1 MRKRKGSKPQDYA
14 NRVIRELPDNL
25 TDHIGYHGG
34 NFETVLISFTPNG
47 SWFLTGFG
55 STPFNSLDTVAEV
68 LGEASELV
76 GSEQEPETMH

>member
-1 MRKRKGSKPQDYA
+1 
-14 NRVIRELPDNL
+14 VPDIL

-47 SWFLTGFG
+47 PCFLPEFG
-55 STPFNSLDTVAEV
+55 STPFTSHDTVAEV